1 MLLLCVRC
9 SSLPQTLTP
18 ATSPDQVRPS
28 PAKLPHQLSPLGT
41 NAHQASPSQPVVL
54 SPVKLA
60 PSALPGAFSAAAA
73 AALSP
78 DSAPRRSLRGARAQ
92 RQAEQAQQQAQQQQQ
107 EMQQASLPA
116 QQQEMQL
123 FLATTADGQQLLLR
137 APAGTDPQSL
147 IAPDGSVQSCYL
159 AAVIPNTPLASPGAS
174 GAGVAAGA
182 AQQQRTLITHHHQQ
196 QQEHCSPVGRS
207 MRQALQ
213 VDLPPMFS
221 SPSKVMMSP
230 GDPRAKEAAG
240 LLRCSP
246 GRTVFSPKGSSPSK
260 PILGQSPGRSQGS
273 HGY

>member
-1 MLLLCVRC
+1 MLLLCVRY
-9 SSLPQTLTP
+9 SLPQTLTP

-28 PAKLPHQLSPLGT
+28 PAKLPHQLSLLGT

-92 RQAEQAQQQAQQQQQ
+92 RQAEQAQQQVQQQ
-107 EMQQASLPA
+107 EMQQAALPA

-159 AAVIPNTPLASPGAS
+159 AAVIPNTPLASPGPA

-182 AQQQRTLITHHHQQ
+182 AQQRTLMTQQQ

-207 MRQALQ
+207 MKQTLQ

-273 HGY
+273 YGY